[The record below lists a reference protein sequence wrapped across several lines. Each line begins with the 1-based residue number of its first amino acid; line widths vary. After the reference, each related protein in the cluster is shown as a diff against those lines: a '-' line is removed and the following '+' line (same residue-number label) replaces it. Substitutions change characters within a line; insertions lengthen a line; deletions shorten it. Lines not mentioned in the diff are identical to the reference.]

1 MKRRYQILGGFRIQ
15 SISMS
20 YCIANNCRE
29 GKDACTLPKTGCRL
43 LKSSVT
49 HSLENFADSDT
60 SIDLPR
66 LLEAAISKS
75 PRYLN
80 KKIE

>member
-1 MKRRYQILGGFRIQ
+1 MQKRYQILGGFRIPT
-15 SISMS
+15 ISES

-29 GKDACTLPKTGCRL
+29 GKDVCTLPKMGYRS
-43 LKSSVT
+43 LKSSAT
-49 HSLENFADSDT
+49 HSLENFANSDT

-75 PRYLN
+75 PRCLN